1 MALRDTLRVMIVD
14 DMGISR
20 ALLTQSVEEMGVLGV
35 TDENS
40 GDIAFPKLAA
50 NPVHLVISDYNM
62 PGMSGLDLLE
72 NLRMNQTT
80 RSIGFILVT
89 GSPNQEMLE
98 RGQKLGLNNLVK
110 KPFTTQS
117 LKAAV
122 EAVVGHL

>member
-1 MALRDTLRVMIVD
+1 MALRDSIKVMVVD
-14 DMGISR
+14 DMGVSR
-20 ALLTQSVEEMGVLGV
+20 ALLTQSIEEMGIQKV
-35 TDENS
+35 THEKS

-62 PGMSGLDLLE
+62 PGMNGLDLLE
-72 NLRMNQTT
+72 NLRRNQTT

-89 GSPNQEMLE
+89 GTPNQDMLV
-98 RGQKLGLNNLVK
+98 RAQKLGLNNLIK

-122 EAVVGHL
+122 EAVVGRL